1 MVKGKIVLTA
11 LMLMAGVAGWAG
23 QENQPAKKP
32 SRLLTGKLIAVT
44 SMPGDFDRWI
54 TQDLKAWNRYNVLS
68 GDAEGVDLVV
78 RGEKPEKP
86 TQYRE
91 RLGVEQP
98 KRERPGPAVLSVT
111 VIDWVNN
118 QPVWHAT
125 IRDKKPNKNEEIA
138 TGPDIEINAQG
149 LKPME
154 LAALIT
160 REFRLYVEQLEK
172 TTSKPPAE
180 GSKQ

>member
-1 MVKGKIVLTA
+1 MVKAKMVFMV
-11 LMLMAGVAGWAG
+11 LMLAAGMTAAAA
-23 QENQPAKKP
+23 QETQLAKQP

-44 SMPGDFDRWI
+44 PMPGDFDRWI
-54 TQDLKAWNRYNVLS
+54 TQDLRAWNRYNVLP

-78 RGEKPEKP
+78 RGDKPEKP
-86 TQYRE
+86 TQFRE
-91 RLGVEQP
+91 RMGVEQP

-111 VIDWVNN
+111 VIDWVAN

-125 IRDKKPNKNEEIA
+125 IRDKKPKKDEEIP
-138 TGPDIEINAQG
+138 TGPDIEIDAQG

-172 TTSKPPAE
+172 AAA
-180 GSKQ
+180 SKQ

>member
-1 MVKGKIVLTA
+1 MAKGKIVLMA
-11 LMLMAGVAGWAG
+11 LMLAAGVAASTA

-44 SMPGDFDRWI
+44 PMPGDFDRWI

-68 GDAEGVDLVV
+68 GEAEGVDLVV
-78 RGEKPEKP
+78 RGDKPEKA
-86 TQYRE
+86 TQFRE
-91 RLGVEQP
+91 HNGVPQP

-111 VIDWVNN
+111 VIDWVAN

-125 IRDKKPNKNEEIA
+125 IRDKKPKKDEEIA
-138 TGPDIEINAQG
+138 TGPDIEIDAQG

-172 TTSKPPAE
+172 AAA
-180 GSKQ
+180 SKQ

>member
-1 MVKGKIVLTA
+1 MFKGKIVLTA
-11 LMLMAGVAGWAG
+11 LMLAVSVAAAVA
-23 QENQPAKKP
+23 QETQPAKKP
-32 SRLLTGKLIAVT
+32 SRLLTARLIAVT
-44 SMPGDFDRWI
+44 PMPSDFDRWI
-54 TQDLKAWNRYNVLS
+54 TQDLKAWNRYNVS
-68 GDAEGVDLVV
+68 GDSEGADLVV
-78 RGEKPEKP
+78 RGDKPEKP
-86 TQYRE
+86 TQFRE
-91 RLGVEQP
+91 RMGVEQP

-111 VIDWVNN
+111 VIDWVAN

-125 IRDKKPNKNEEIA
+125 IRDKKPKKDEEIA

-172 TTSKPPAE
+172 AAASK
-180 GSKQ
+180 

>member
-1 MVKGKIVLTA
+1 MVKGKIVLAA
-11 LMLMAGVAGWAG
+11 LMLAAGVAAAA
-23 QENQPAKKP
+23 QETRPARQP

-44 SMPGDFDRWI
+44 PMPGDFDRWI
-54 TQDLKAWNRYNVLS
+54 AQDLKAWNRYNVLS

-78 RGEKPEKP
+78 RGDKPEKP
-86 TQYRE
+86 TQFRE
-91 RLGVEQP
+91 RNGVPQP

-111 VIDWVNN
+111 VIDWVAN

-125 IRDKKPNKNEEIA
+125 IRDKKPKKDEEIA
-138 TGPDIEINAQG
+138 TGPDIEIDAQG

-172 TTSKPPAE
+172 AATSK
-180 GSKQ
+180 Q